1 MSGQRPSSEAD
12 ARADAGEAAALA
24 RARAGELAA
33 FGALV
38 RRHQA
43 RVFRFLLR
51 MLDAREEA
59 MELTQDVFVK
69 AWQALPDWRP
79 EAAFSTWLLQIA
91 RNAALDQLRRRRVVR
106 FAPLEEGLEV
116 ADDAPGPEARYASR
130 QRQALLERALRQLA
144 AEHREILLL
153 REVEGLAYGELAGVL
168 GIAEGTVKSRLARAR
183 AALLEHFNPLTGGS
197 HE

>member
-1 MSGQRPSSEAD
+1 MIGERPSSGAD
-12 ARADAGEAAALA
+12 TGADTGEARELA
-24 RARAGELAA
+24 RARAGDVAA

-38 RRHQA
+38 RRHQE
-43 RVFRFLLR
+43 RVFRFLHR

-91 RNAALDQLRRRRVVR
+91 RNAALDQLRRRQLVR

-130 QRQALLERALRQLA
+130 QRQAQLERALQRLA

-153 REVEGLAYGELAGVL
+153 REVEGLAYGELASVL

-183 AALLEHFNPLTGGS
+183 SALLEHFDPHTGAS

>member
-130 QRQALLERALRQLA
+130 QRQTLLERALRQLA

>member
-130 QRQALLERALRQLA
+130 QRQAQLERALQRLA

-153 REVEGLAYGELAGVL
+153 RDIEDMPYEDIAEVL
-168 GIAEGTVKSRLARAR
+168 GISLGTVKSRIARAR
-183 AALLEHFNPLTGGS
+183 AGLLRHMPR
-197 HE
+197 